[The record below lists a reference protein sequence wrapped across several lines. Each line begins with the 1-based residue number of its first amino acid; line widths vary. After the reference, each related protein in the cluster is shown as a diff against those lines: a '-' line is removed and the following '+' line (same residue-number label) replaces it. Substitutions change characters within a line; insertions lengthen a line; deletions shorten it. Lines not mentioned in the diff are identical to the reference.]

1 YIWNKICN
9 IYLCLQNDLWLIRCT
24 SFHFPDCSCP
34 TGWSQYGKRCFLFQ
48 NTQKD
53 WASAERTCNDFGA
66 NLASIHDNNE
76 HDFLKKLV
84 KTETG
89 SFQRTWV
96 GGHDAEK
103 EGVWLWSD
111 GSKFDY
117 NKWSSGQPDNTGS
130 NEHCLA
136 INYEDPTYLWN
147 DAPCTFKYVSIC
159 AKNA

>member
-1 YIWNKICN
+1 KS
-9 IYLCLQNDLWLIRCT
+9 LFKIRCT

-136 INYEDPTYLWN
+136 INYEGDYSESVSENRAN
-147 DAPCTFKYVSIC
+147 DAVQQIVNNYSSFDDFNKS
-159 AKNA
+159 